1 MATVQEI
8 LKKKGQQILSIG
20 TRETS
25 LEAALLMNKH
35 KVGSLMVMD
44 EQTVV
49 GIITERDLLERVLAG
64 RRDPAQTSVEEVMTA
79 EVLCCQPHTSIE
91 EARAVMK
98 NRRVR
103 HLPVVDEDGQLHG
116 MISIGDLNAYEA
128 FSQEMTIHVM
138 TEYIHG
144 RT

>member
-8 LKKKGQQILSIG
+8 LSKKGRQILSIG
-20 TRETS
+20 ARESS
-25 LEAALLMNKH
+25 LDAAQLMNQH
-35 KVGSLMVMD
+35 KVGSLLVM
-44 EQTVV
+44 QGATVV
-49 GIITERDLLERVLAG
+49 GIITERDLLEG
-64 RRDPAQTSVEEVMTA
+64 RRDPAATLVEDVMTG

-103 HLPVVDEDGQLHG
+103 HLPVLDDDGQLHG
-116 MISIGDLNAYEA
+116 LISIGDLNAYEA
-128 FSQEMTIHVM
+128 FSQEQTIHVM

-144 RT
+144 RS

>member
-8 LKKKGQQILSIG
+8 LTKKGQQILSIG
-20 TRETS
+20 TRASS
-25 LEAALLMNKH
+25 LDAALLMNRH
-35 KVGSLMVMD
+35 KVGSLLVM
-44 EQTVV
+44 EGEAVV

-64 RRDPAQTSVEEVMTA
+64 RRDPARTSVEDVMTA

-91 EARAVMK
+91 EARSVMK

-103 HLPVVDEDGQLHG
+103 HLPVVAEDGQLHG

-128 FSQEMTIHVM
+128 YSQELTIHVM

>member
-1 MATVQEI
+1 MATVKEI
-8 LKKKGQQILSIG
+8 LSKKGQQILSIG
-20 TRETS
+20 ARESS
-25 LEAALLMNKH
+25 LDAAQLMNQH
-35 KVGSLMVMD
+35 KIGSLLVM
-44 EQTVV
+44 EGETVV

-64 RRDPAQTSVEEVMTA
+64 RRDPDQTFVEDVMTA

-103 HLPVVDEDGQLHG
+103 HLPVLDDDGQLHG
-116 MISIGDLNAYEA
+116 VISIGDLNAFEA
-128 FSQEMTIHVM
+128 FSKEQTIHVM

>member
-8 LKKKGQQILSIG
+8 LAKKGQQVLSIG
-20 TRETS
+20 TRS
-25 LEAALLMNKH
+25 SALEAALLMNRH
-35 KVGSLMVMD
+35 KVGSLLVM
-44 EQTVV
+44 EGPNVV

-64 RRDPAQTSVEEVMTA
+64 RRDAAHTSVEDVMTA
-79 EVLCCQPHTSIE
+79 EVLCCQRRTSIE
-91 EARAVMK
+91 EARSVMK

-103 HLPVVDEDGQLHG
+103 HLPVMDDDGQLCG
-116 MISIGDLNAYEA
+116 LISIGDLNAYEA
-128 FSQEMTIHVM
+128 YSKEQTIHVM

>member
-1 MATVQEI
+1 MATVQQI
-8 LKKKGQQILSIG
+8 LTKKGQQILTIG
-20 TRETS
+20 ARATS
-25 LEAALLMNKH
+25 LDAAQLMNQH
-35 KVGSLMVMD
+35 KVGSLLVM
-44 EQTVV
+44 EEESVV

-64 RRDPAQTSVEEVMTA
+64 RRDPAETSVEDVMTA

-91 EARAVMK
+91 EARSVMK

-103 HLPVVDEDGQLHG
+103 HLPVVDDNGQLHG
-116 MISIGDLNAYEA
+116 LISIGDLNAYEA
-128 FSQEMTIHVM
+128 YSQEQTIHVM

>member
-8 LKKKGQQILSIG
+8 LAKKGQQVLSI
-20 TRETS
+20 ELS
-25 LEAALLMNKH
+25 ASALDAALLMNQH
-35 KVGSLMVMD
+35 KVGSLLVM
-44 EQTVV
+44 ERQTVV

-64 RRDPAQTSVEEVMTA
+64 RRDPAKTSVGEAMTA

-103 HLPVVDEDGQLHG
+103 HLPVVDGEGQVHG
-116 MISIGDLNAYEA
+116 LISIGDLNAYDAYSKE
-128 FSQEMTIHVM
+128 QTIHVM

>member
-8 LKKKGQQILSIG
+8 LSKKGQQILSIG
-20 TRETS
+20 ARESS
-25 LEAALLMNKH
+25 LDAAQLMNQH
-35 KVGSLMVMD
+35 KVGSLLVM
-44 EQTVV
+44 EGETVV

-64 RRDPAQTSVEEVMTA
+64 RRDPDQTFVEDVMTA

-103 HLPVVDEDGQLHG
+103 HLPVLDDDGQLHG
-116 MISIGDLNAYEA
+116 VISIGDLNAFEA
-128 FSQEMTIHVM
+128 FSKEQTIHVM

>member
-8 LKKKGQQILSIG
+8 LSKKGQQILSIG
-20 TRETS
+20 ARESS
-25 LEAALLMNKH
+25 LDAAQLMNQH
-35 KVGSLMVMD
+35 KIGSLLVM
-44 EQTVV
+44 EGETVV

-64 RRDPAQTSVEEVMTA
+64 RRDPDQTFVEDVMTA

-103 HLPVVDEDGQLHG
+103 HLPVLDDDGQLHG
-116 MISIGDLNAYEA
+116 VISIGDLNAFEA
-128 FSQEMTIHVM
+128 FSKEQTIHVM

>member
-1 MATVQEI
+1 MAAVQEI
-8 LKKKGQQILSIG
+8 LTKKGQEILSIG
-20 TRETS
+20 TQSTA
-25 LEAALLMNKH
+25 LDAALLMNRH
-35 KVGSLMVMD
+35 KVGSLLVMA
-44 EQTVV
+44 EQTFV
-49 GIITERDLLERVLAG
+49 GIITERDLLERVLVM
-64 RRDPAQTSVEEVMTA
+64 RRDPAQTPVEDVMTT

-103 HLPVVDEDGQLHG
+103 HLPVVDEEGQLHG
-116 MISIGDLNAYEA
+116 LISIGDLNAYEA
-128 FSQEMTIHVM
+128 YSQEQTIHVM

>member
-1 MATVQEI
+1 MATVREI
-8 LKKKGQQILSIG
+8 ISKKGPQILSI
-20 TRETS
+20 EPS
-25 LEAALLMNKH
+25 ASALDAAMLMNSH
-35 KVGSLMVMD
+35 KVGSLLVMD
-44 EQTVV
+44 DQTVV

-64 RRDPAQTSVEEVMTA
+64 RRDPVKTSVEEAMTA
-79 EVLCCQPHTSIE
+79 EVLCCQPDTSIE

-103 HLPVVDEDGQLHG
+103 HLPVVDDEGLHG
-116 MISIGDLNAYEA
+116 LISIGDLNAFEA
-128 FSQEMTIHVM
+128 HSQEVTIHVM

>member
-8 LKKKGQQILSIG
+8 LSKKGQQILSIG
-20 TRETS
+20 ARESS
-25 LEAALLMNKH
+25 LDAAQLMNQH
-35 KVGSLMVMD
+35 KVGSLLVM
-44 EQTVV
+44 EGETVV

-64 RRDPAQTSVEEVMTA
+64 RRDPDQTFVEDVMTA

-103 HLPVVDEDGQLHG
+103 HLPVLDDDGQLHG
-116 MISIGDLNAYEA
+116 VISIGDLNAFEA
-128 FSQEMTIHVM
+128 FSQEQTIHVM